1 MKIMKMK
8 IIMSKVHMKTEDG
21 KLSVVMKT
29 IMKEDDKSALES
41 VEETID
47 IIMKKKG
54 KTIMMEKMTTTT
66 TDNGTKKI
74 INVHGIVIKITMTK
88 KNQNMTEMTDRKM
101 RIKAQKISMMTMKK
115 KTNITKEN
123 GRLEKKKMVMT
134 ITDKD

>member
-1 MKIMKMK
+1 MK

>member
-1 MKIMKMK
+1 MKMK

>member
-1 MKIMKMK
+1 
-8 IIMSKVHMKTEDG
+8 MSKVHMKTEDG